1 MEVWQTKEPQPY
13 PDHPERFDQV
23 LQVMCR
29 EAVTGRCY
37 WEVEWRGIV
46 NIGVAYKSIKRK
58 GMWHT
63 AIEISE
69 KAWCVNIIVWSGYS
83 FHHRLSETYVPV
95 PIINVKAFLARP
107 RKLGVYVDWPAGIL
121 SFYSLSGDK
130 KHLLYTF
137 HTTFSEPLYPVFTI
151 NPGSLTL
158 SSSRRLTMGHVSNPA
173 CLIAPSLD
181 GITRKSIFISF
192 MFFLSGFQAQSS
204 FTPEVIP
211 DRIGVSYR

>member
-1 MEVWQTKEPQPY
+1 MEVQQTEETQPY

-23 LQVMCR
+23 PQVMCR

-37 WEVEWRGIV
+37 WEVEWRGMV

-63 AIEISE
+63 EIEISK
-69 KAWCVNIIVWSGYS
+69 KAWCVNIMVWSGYS
-83 FHHRLSETYVPV
+83 FHHRSETYVPV
-95 PIINVKAFLARP
+95 PFIDIKAFLARP

-151 NPGSLTL
+151 NSGSLTL
-158 SSSRRLTMGHVSNPA
+158 SSSRRLTMGNVSNPT
-173 CLIAPSLD
+173 CLIAPNLD
-181 GITRKSIFISF
+181 GVTRKSILLCFSF
-192 MFFLSGFQAQSS
+192 RDSRLSQASHL
-204 FTPEVIP
+204 
-211 DRIGVSYR
+211 R